1 MLNNRRESPGTITL
15 KPHYSLLSKIP
26 LDFSLPGK
34 GLGLCQ
40 QGRKKTSDWR
50 LVVVMVRNEKYW
62 ILSRHKFLVRPSQF
76 ARSGIRRDNKVYI
89 NKTQRLKVAQTDD
102 GGDGVFKHFKWV

>member
-1 MLNNRRESPGTITL
+1 
-15 KPHYSLLSKIP
+15 
-26 LDFSLPGK
+26 
-34 GLGLCQ
+34 
-40 QGRKKTSDWR
+40 
-50 LVVVMVRNEKYW
+50 MVRNEKYW

-102 GGDGVFKHFKWV
+102 GGDGGEWCLQTFRMVLRSLIERF